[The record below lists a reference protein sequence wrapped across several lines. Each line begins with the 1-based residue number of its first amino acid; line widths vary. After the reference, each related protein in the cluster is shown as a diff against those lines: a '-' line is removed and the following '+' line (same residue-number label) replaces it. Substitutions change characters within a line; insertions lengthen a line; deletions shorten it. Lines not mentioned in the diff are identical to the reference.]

1 MRAGSAIPAP
11 AVPARGRLISVEG
24 IDGSGKSTQAR
35 LLATSLGARLTR
47 EPGGSPGA
55 EEIRALLVQ
64 GAAGRWSPETEILLF
79 TAARRDHLERT
90 IRPALAAGETVVTD
104 RFADS
109 TRVYQGAARADL
121 RATVDL
127 LHAALIGIE
136 PDLTVVIDMDPTV
149 ALARGLARRTGEDRF
164 EGLGLAFQERLRAG
178 FRALAAEFPARVR
191 LIDGNRPIQAVAAE
205 ILALARAALAGPPA
219 PADDV

>member
-1 MRAGSAIPAP
+1 VTGAGPR
-11 AVPARGRLISVEG
+11 RGLFVSFEG

-35 LLATSLGARLTR
+35 LLAATLGARLTR

-64 GAAGRWSPETEILLF
+64 GEPGRWSAETEILLF

-90 IRPALAAGETVVTD
+90 IRPALAAGEVVVTD

-121 RATVDL
+121 RPTVDL
-127 LHAALIGIE
+127 LHGAMIGIE
-136 PDLTVVIDMDPTV
+136 PDLTFVIDMDPDA
-149 ALARGLARRTGEDRF
+149 ALARGLARRSGEDRF
-164 EGLGLAFQERLRAG
+164 EALGAGFQHRLRAG

-191 LIDGNRPIQAVAAE
+191 LIDGDRPVAAIAAE
-205 ILALARAALAGPPA
+205 IAGIARAVLAAHPPA
-219 PADDV
+219 HV